1 MCVSRSG
8 QGSASVLARA
18 RGNVTVTA
26 GPLDWVRGG
35 SRAAEEPARAEVAPA
50 ASLEAKSDLLKCQKR
65 PTTVSKETYY
75 SVSCES

>member
-1 MCVSRSG
+1 VCVSRSG

-50 ASLEAKSDLLKCQKR
+50 ASLDGTRPIETAEVLKKA
-65 PTTVSKETYY
+65 
-75 SVSCES
+75 